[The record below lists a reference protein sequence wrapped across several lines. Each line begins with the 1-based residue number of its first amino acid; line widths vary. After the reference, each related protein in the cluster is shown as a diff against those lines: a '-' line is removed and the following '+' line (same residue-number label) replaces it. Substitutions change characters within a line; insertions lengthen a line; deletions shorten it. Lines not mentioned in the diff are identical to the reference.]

1 VVTPLYP
8 DSLFEAAVGG
18 RVVAEVVVNTSGAPI
33 METFSAVTATH
44 RSFVEPVRRALRDQ
58 RFTPAVRRGTV
69 VQQVLQLPFE
79 FVPDSTARRRRE

>member
-1 VVTPLYP
+1 
-8 DSLFEAAVGG
+8 
-18 RVVAEVVVNTSGAPI
+18 
-33 METFSAVTATH
+33 
-44 RSFVEPVRRALRDQ
+44 VEPVRRALRDQ